1 MAEEVLAT
9 TDDPQVTALANAV
22 VKGQQAEIDTMQQLL
37 AG

>member
-9 TDDPQVTALANAV
+9 TNDPQVTALAQAV
-22 VKGQQAEIDTMQQLL
+22 VTGQQAEIDTMQQLL